1 MRWRPRRPDTTC
13 RGGCGRV
20 SQDNPLP
27 EPAQPTRRKALEWLT
42 VGLSAV
48 IGLALSAGPL
58 AMLLHP
64 LLKRRTRRP
73 GSGWRLVGPVSRF
86 AIGGP
91 PTRIVITEDRTDAWL
106 SRPGTPV
113 GPVVVERL
121 DEASFRIFSG
131 VCPHLGCS
139 VGVQPGETPY
149 LCPCHRSRFSSD
161 GARLE
166 SNDGEPN
173 PAPRRL
179 DELEWRVE
187 QGKLTVN
194 WVRYR
199 PGTSAQVPIA

>member
-1 MRWRPRRPDTTC
+1 MNQGTPP
-13 RGGCGRV
+13 V
-20 SQDNPLP
+20 
-27 EPAQPTRRKALEWLT
+27 EPVQPTRRRALEWLT
-42 VGLSAV
+42 VGLGAIV
-48 IGLALSAGPL
+48 GLALSVGPL
-58 AMLLHP
+58 GMLLHP
-64 LLKRRTRRP
+64 LLKRRTQRP
-73 GSGWRLVGPVSRF
+73 GAGWRLVGPVNRF

-121 DEASFRIFSG
+121 DEASFRVFSG
-131 VCPHLGCS
+131 ICPHLGCS
-139 VGVQPGETPY
+139 VGVQSGNTPY

-161 GARLE
+161 GARQE
-166 SNDGEPN
+166 SKDGEAN
-173 PAPRRL
+173 PAPRPL

-199 PGTSAQVPIA
+199 PGSAAQVPIA